1 MSDRKNYAFPNPSH
15 VYQDGLTKRELMSA
29 LLLGGMLSHEDAW
42 GANRYELARD
52 AVKTADALL
61 EVLSE

>member
-1 MSDRKNYAFPNPSH
+1 MNQENFAYPKSDTT
-15 VYQDGLTKRELMSA
+15 YQNGLTKRELIA
-29 LLLGGMLSHEDAW
+29 ATLLGGMLSHEDAW
-42 GANRYELARD
+42 GANRHELARD